1 MMKIEERK
9 KLCLFKQLVNH
20 IKFINFVT
28 MYIFWLDRTR
38 AGFIDRKSNKK
49 IKDNVTENR

>member
-1 MMKIEERK
+1 
-9 KLCLFKQLVNH
+9 
-20 IKFINFVT
+20 

-38 AGFIDRKSNKK
+38 AGFIDSKSNKK

>member
-1 MMKIEERK
+1 
-9 KLCLFKQLVNH
+9 
-20 IKFINFVT
+20 